1 MAVVQPAR
9 EVLQPGAQ
17 RQALALARVPEPEP
31 VLPEQVAVALGSPR
45 VGWLALAWPIALFLE
60 PLFWPLP
67 QPLPQQPL

>member
-17 RQALALARVPEPEP
+17 RQALALARVPEP
-31 VLPEQVAVALGSPR
+31 VLPEQVAVALGSPQ

-67 QPLPQQPL
+67 QPLPPPQL